1 MLNDHPSG
9 LLVYESSLINP
20 RFDAEALKIGAQK
33 RLELT
38 KEHPDLRLV
47 RFPSSLFHADPTPL
61 LLLTKIRATLALL
74 DVDLLPPQVQ
84 EGERG
89 SLGRDCH
96 PPPTPRGASV
106 LLSLTPPY
114 RTLTRSIFS
123 RQVCMYGFIC
133 LFPSASDKA
142 RARSV
147 VHQLKASLALK
158 DSLGS
163 YANIESD
170 VQGRAEV
177 FYGRNWERLKSI
189 KRKVDGEGVFGRGVL
204 EGDTTLAGAVN
215 EGLSAVV

>member
-33 RLELT
+33 RLELM

-47 RFPSSLFHADPTPL
+47 RFPSSLCHADPTLL
-61 LLLTKIRATLALL
+61 LLLTQIFLALL

-106 LLSLTPPY
+106 LLSLTPPD
-114 RTLTRSIFS
+114 RTLTPSIVS

-170 VQGRAEV
+170 VRGRAEA

-204 EGDTTLAGAVN
+204 E
-215 EGLSAVV
+215 